1 MEGYVLQPAKSVAL
15 NIKAKSKKK
24 SLNVKNYKLGAK
36 TMPTV
41 ESAVHLGIIRTTS
54 LTANMTIN
62 KGITKLPNSEQSY
75 KGKVKTHKYI
85 NRQNQSITGKL

>member
-1 MEGYVLQPAKSVAL
+1 MEGYELQPAKSVAL

-41 ESAVHLGIIRTTS
+41 ESAAYLSKFVCGLDCHLIGLHHLHMRY
-54 LTANMTIN
+54 N
-62 KGITKLPNSEQSY
+62 
-75 KGKVKTHKYI
+75 
-85 NRQNQSITGKL
+85 